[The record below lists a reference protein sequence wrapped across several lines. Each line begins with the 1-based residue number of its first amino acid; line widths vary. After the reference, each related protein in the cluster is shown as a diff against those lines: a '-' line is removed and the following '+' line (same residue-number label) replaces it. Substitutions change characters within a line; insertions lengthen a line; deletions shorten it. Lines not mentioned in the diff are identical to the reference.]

1 LFKTKERSKMRAIL
15 IIIFILLIAILV
27 PPYWFGMKAEE
38 EYNNLIETVSE
49 FENLEIVSK
58 SYKRGW
64 LSSLSETTYSLKD
77 EDVESLQIIE
87 KDTIYHGPIPVG
99 LLSKGK
105 FMLKP
110 VMAIIETEAQ
120 IKTEAK
126 EKYSEFIN
134 TLPTIDL
141 QTTLSLNG
149 YGTSE
154 VSIPSVELKLND
166 RKELKWS
173 GLDGLINFT
182 PELYTVYSVINS
194 GNLEIEDDTFRV
206 KIAGIDIESKLD
218 YPILNYKNPLGD
230 LDVKIAEFSSEGK
243 DGDKLNK
250 VTLTNLEFTASTNQR
265 RNLLN
270 HTQRLGFETL
280 MVGGNRY
287 GPGIYELQ
295 IRDID
300 KKTFE
305 EIQKSLKQNQ
315 NLEEPT
321 AKDVLTAELMKA
333 LPSLFKDS
341 PEIEL
346 TQLSIKTGQGEILGH
361 AIISVD
367 GTNLEN
373 PEMAT
378 NPIFLLT
385 AVRAEINLSISQ
397 KLMNNLLKDYK
408 IEEITDEIKS
418 RGDELPSEEELQ
430 KLGVARAQSE
440 IKDMQDQN
448 ILVTNKGKYQIEA
461 NYGVGQVTLN
471 GQPLDLGSLLG
482 L

>member
-1 LFKTKERSKMRAIL
+1 MRAIL

-27 PPYWFGMKAEE
+27 PPYWFGMKAED
-38 EYNNLIETVSE
+38 EYNNLIQTVSE

-77 EDVESLQIIE
+77 EDVVSLQIIE

-126 EKYSEFIN
+126 KEYSEFVN

-166 RKELKWS
+166 GKELKWS

-194 GNLEIEDDTFRV
+194 GNLEIEDNTFRV
-206 KIAGIDIESKLD
+206 KIAGIDIESNLD

-250 VTLTNLEFTASTNQR
+250 LTLTNLEFAGSTNQKGD
-265 RNLLN
+265 LLN
-270 HTQRLGFETL
+270 HTQSLGFETL
-280 MVGGNRY
+280 TVGGNSY

-295 IRDID
+295 MRNID
-300 KKTFE
+300 KSAFE
-305 EIQKSLKQNQ
+305 EIQIALDQNQ
-315 NLEEPT
+315 NNNEST
-321 AKDVLTAELMKA
+321 VNDMITAEMMKV
-333 LPSLFKDS
+333 LPTLFKNA

-346 TQLSIKTGQGEILGH
+346 TKLFIKTGEGEIIGH
-361 AIISVD
+361 AAISVSGD
-367 GTNLEN
+367 SIDN
-373 PEMAT
+373 PELAA
-378 NPIFLLT
+378 NPIFLL
-385 AVRAEINLSISQ
+385 AALSAEIKLSVS
-397 KLMNNLLKDYK
+397 KPLMDNLLKDYK
-408 IEEITDEIKS
+408 IEEITDEKKTNN
-418 RGDELPSEEELQ
+418 EVLPTDKELQ
-430 KLGVARAQSE
+430 VLANTRAQSE
-440 IKDMQDQN
+440 IQEMLDQGIFVIKD
-448 ILVTNKGKYQIEA
+448 GSYEIEA
-461 NYGVGQVTLN
+461 VYGLGQIKVNGKAINITSFLN
-471 GQPLDLGSLLG
+471 L
-482 L
+482 

>member
-1 LFKTKERSKMRAIL
+1 MRAIL

-27 PPYWFGMKAEE
+27 PPYWFGMKAED
-38 EYNNLIETVSE
+38 EYNNLIQTVSE

-64 LSSLSETTYSLKD
+64 LSSSSETTYSLKD
-77 EDVESLQIIE
+77 EDIESLQIIE

-110 VMAIIETEAQ
+110 VMAIIETKAQ

-126 EKYSEFIN
+126 EEYSEFIN

-166 RKELKWS
+166 EKELKWS

-206 KIAGIDIESKLD
+206 KIAGIDIESNLD

-243 DGDKLNK
+243 DGDELNK
-250 VTLTNLEFTASTNQR
+250 VTLTNLEFTASTDQK

-270 HTQRLGFETL
+270 HTQGLGFETL
-280 MVGGNRY
+280 TVGENSY

-295 IRDID
+295 IRNID
-300 KKTFE
+300 KAAFE
-305 EIQKSLKQNQ
+305 EIQLAINQSQNQ
-315 NLEEPT
+315 EVSSATDLI
-321 AKDVLTAELMKA
+321 TAEMMKV
-333 LPSLFKDS
+333 LPTLFKNA

-346 TQLSIKTGQGEILGH
+346 TKLSIKTGEGEINGH
-361 AIISVD
+361 ATISVSGD
-367 GTNLEN
+367 SIDN
-373 PEMAT
+373 PELAA
-378 NPIFLLT
+378 NPIFLL
-385 AVRAEINLSISQ
+385 AALSAEIKLSVS
-397 KLMNNLLKDYK
+397 KPLMDNLLKDYK
-408 IEEITDEIKS
+408 IEEITDEKKANN
-418 RGDELPSEEELQ
+418 EVLPTDKELQ
-430 KLGVARAQSE
+430 VLANIRAQSE
-440 IKDMQDQN
+440 IQEMLDQGIFVIKN
-448 ILVTNKGKYQIEA
+448 GSYEIEA
-461 NYGVGQVTLN
+461 VYGLGQIKVNGKTININSFLN
-471 GQPLDLGSLLG
+471 L
-482 L
+482 